1 MWRNIPV
8 TVALGKLTQEDGKLQ
23 ACLGYTI
30 ERERKIDEMLTQ
42 GVPAEVCTK
51 SYKDRKL
58 ELGKRKLI
66 GSPAPPP
73 PYCHIQTG
81 TS

>member
-30 ERERKIDEMLTQ
+30 ERERRGKKETQ
-42 GVPAEVCTK
+42 
-51 SYKDRKL
+51 
-58 ELGKRKLI
+58 
-66 GSPAPPP
+66 
-73 PYCHIQTG
+73 
-81 TS
+81 